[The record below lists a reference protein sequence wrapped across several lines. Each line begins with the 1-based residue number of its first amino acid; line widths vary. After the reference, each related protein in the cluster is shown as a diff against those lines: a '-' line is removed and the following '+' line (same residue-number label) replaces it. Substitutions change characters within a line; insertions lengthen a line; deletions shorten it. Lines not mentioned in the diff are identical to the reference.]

1 MMRRCRPWRV
11 RCWATLD
18 PLERER
24 LRQTVQQYGGDR
36 VLLELDDDALDGALG
51 FTVRNEAGPTRAD
64 ADGLV
69 GHWPRNRI
77 ARQSTHA

>member
-1 MMRRCRPWRV
+1 MRRCRPV
-11 RCWATLD
+11 AGAMLGDLD

-51 FTVRNEAGPTRAD
+51 FTVRN
-64 ADGLV
+64 
-69 GHWPRNRI
+69 
-77 ARQSTHA
+77 